1 MTACQFL
8 HLVGFGGRER
18 SARYQTFG
26 HEKHLLP
33 LLPAYSSPLLRNI
46 ALGGNTIYY
55 VIFEGQQIGYT
66 ELSARDSDMGIAWG
80 TFVPSTAYTEV
91 RGVFELFSKATEQNK
106 PDELLLRHYYAERDK
121 LHLVLTRSDGSIIP
135 TDWIHIVCFDNEYT
149 IEVKMLT
156 SAL

>member
-1 MTACQFL
+1 
-8 HLVGFGGRER
+8 
-18 SARYQTFG
+18 
-26 HEKHLLP
+26 
-33 LLPAYSSPLLRNI
+33 
-46 ALGGNTIYY
+46 
-55 VIFEGQQIGYT
+55 
-66 ELSARDSDMGIAWG
+66 MGIAWG